1 MWIKFTKT
9 IRKKYVKIFLMK
21 QKISTISKSETMLKI
36 TNSIRNGEL
45 LLFGKM
51 TASFTPNPNNKAAL
65 LQMKKMFIKQ
75 TF

>member
-1 MWIKFTKT
+1 
-9 IRKKYVKIFLMK
+9 
-21 QKISTISKSETMLKI
+21 MLKI